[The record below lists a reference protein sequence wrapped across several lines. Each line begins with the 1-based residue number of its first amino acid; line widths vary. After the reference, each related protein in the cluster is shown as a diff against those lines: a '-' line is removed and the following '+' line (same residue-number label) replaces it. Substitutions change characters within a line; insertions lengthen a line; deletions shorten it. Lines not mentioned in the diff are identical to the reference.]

1 MLKIV
6 PDKWWNKIKIG
17 FIIQVTGSPLKKG
30 QVQQIDLVRVQV
42 PDQVS
47 LLIKVLKACQYDNAP
62 HNTKDL
68 CLGLFITFVLFSSY
82 LGPYRKDQ
90 CFQEAVPKLL
100 SRRFKA
106 KERIKPNCI
115 LMWMLRKRL
124 NIWASTSE
132 HNYIV
137 HPRINFQFRHDL
149 FESLYFKSR

>member
-68 CLGLFITFVLFSSY
+68 CLGLFVIFTLFSSY
-82 LGPYRKDQ
+82 PGSYRKDQ
-90 CFQEAVPKLL
+90 RFLKKQYPSYSVGDSKQRRGS
-100 SRRFKA
+100 SRTA
-106 KERIKPNCI
+106 SLCGCLE
-115 LMWMLRKRL
+115 KRL

-132 HNYIV
+132 HN
-137 HPRINFQFRHDL
+137 
-149 FESLYFKSR
+149 